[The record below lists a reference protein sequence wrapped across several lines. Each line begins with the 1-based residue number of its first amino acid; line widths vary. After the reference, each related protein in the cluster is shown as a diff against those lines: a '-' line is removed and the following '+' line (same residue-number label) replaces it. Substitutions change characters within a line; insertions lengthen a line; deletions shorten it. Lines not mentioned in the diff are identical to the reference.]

1 MLSINKIISIFCLI
15 DNILQGIDFKEDIRG
30 RVSDSEIILTVIV
43 SSTSFYG
50 NNNYLV
56 IKFIKVL
63 RIYKQV
69 DLIYVYIKQGVYFM
83 NYLKL

>member
-50 NNNYLV
+50 NNYLV

>member
-15 DNILQGIDFKEDIRG
+15 DNILQGIDFKEDIRR
-30 RVSDSEIILTVIV
+30 RVSVSEIILTVIV

-50 NNNYLV
+50 NNYLV

>member
-15 DNILQGIDFKEDIRG
+15 DNILQGIDFTEDIRR
-30 RVSDSEIILTVIV
+30 RVSDSEIILKVIL

-50 NNNYLV
+50 NNYLV

>member
-15 DNILQGIDFKEDIRG
+15 DNILQGIDFKEDIIG

-50 NNNYLV
+50 NNYLV

-69 DLIYVYIKQGVYFM
+69 DLIYVYIKQCVYFM
-83 NYLKL
+83 NYFKL

>member
-15 DNILQGIDFKEDIRG
+15 DNILQGIDFTEDIRR
-30 RVSDSEIILTVIV
+30 RVSDSEIILTVIL

-50 NNNYLV
+50 NNYLV

>member
-15 DNILQGIDFKEDIRG
+15 DNILQGIDFKEDIIG
-30 RVSDSEIILTVIV
+30 RVRDSEIILTAIV

-50 NNNYLV
+50 NNYLV

-83 NYLKL
+83 NYFKL